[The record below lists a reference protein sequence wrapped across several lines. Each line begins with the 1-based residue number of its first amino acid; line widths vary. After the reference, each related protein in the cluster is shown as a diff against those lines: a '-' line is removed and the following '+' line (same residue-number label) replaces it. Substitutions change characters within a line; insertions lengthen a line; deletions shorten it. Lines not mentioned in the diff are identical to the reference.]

1 MKVAVVDG
9 PGVVRLD
16 DMQRPVAGPADV
28 VMKVI
33 AAGICGTDIQYR
45 TTGGPGLRGPGP
57 MPLGHEFAGEIV
69 EVGPQVK
76 SFRPG
81 DRVAYNSYN
90 SPADFGRGGEG
101 AFCDYVALRDV
112 DTHTQSLCKVP
123 ENVSLEHAALVEPL
137 SVAMHAV
144 NRAAPRAG
152 EGAAIFGV
160 GPIGLGIII
169 GLRWL
174 GCEDIIAFDPS
185 PVRRQRALDL
195 GARAAFDP
203 LERPPAEA
211 LAEVRGEAVLW
222 GRKYPKTEIYFE
234 ASGAPGLLGDI
245 ASLCNKG
252 SRIVTVAM
260 QKGQVALDGSV
271 LMTKELTLMGS
282 LGYPDEFPEVM
293 RRLSEGAVDPEMM
306 ISHRFAFSDF
316 MNAFETAANPAEAA
330 KVLLTFD

>member
-16 DMQRPVAGPADV
+16 DMQRPVAGPSDL
-28 VMKVI
+28 VMKVV

-57 MPLGHEFAGEIV
+57 MPLGHEFAGEVV

-76 SFRPG
+76 SFKVG

-112 DTHTQSLCKVP
+112 DTQTQSLCKVP

-144 NRAAPRAG
+144 NRAAPKAG
-152 EGAAIFGV
+152 ESAAIFGV
-160 GPIGLGIII
+160 GPIGLGVII

-195 GARAAFDP
+195 GARAAFNP
-203 LERPPAEA
+203 LERPPGES
-211 LAEVRGEAVLW
+211 LSEVRGEATLW
-222 GRKYPKTEIYFE
+222 GRKYPKTEMYFE
-234 ASGAPGLLGDI
+234 ASGAPGVLGDI
-245 ASLCNKG
+245 ANLCNKG

-260 QKGQVALDGSV
+260 QKGAVALDGSV

-282 LGYPDEFPEVM
+282 LGYPNEFPWVM
-293 RRLSEGAVDPEMM
+293 ERLGDKAVDPEMM

-316 MNAFETAANPAEAA
+316 MEAFETAANPAQAA

>member
-9 PGVVRLD
+9 PGVLRLD
-16 DMQRPVAGPADV
+16 DWQRPVAGPSDV

-33 AAGICGTDIQYR
+33 AAGICGTDIGYR
-45 TTGGPGLRGPGP
+45 TTGAPQLHGPGP
-57 MPLGHEFAGEIV
+57 VALGHEFAGEIV

-76 SFRPG
+76 SFKIG

-112 DTHTQSLCKVP
+112 DTHTQSLCRVP

-144 NRAAPRAG
+144 NRAAPQPG
-152 EGAAIFGV
+152 ESAAIFGV
-160 GPIGLGIII
+160 GPIGLGIVIA
-169 GLRWL
+169 LRWL

-185 PVRRQRALDL
+185 PVRRERAIQL

-203 LERPPAEA
+203 LERPAGET
-211 LAEVRGEAVLW
+211 LAELRGEASLW
-222 GRKYPKTEIYFE
+222 GRKYPVTEMYFE
-234 ASGAPGLLGDI
+234 ASGAPGLLSDI
-245 ASLCNKG
+245 TAFCNKG
-252 SRIVTVAM
+252 SRIVTVAI
-260 QKGQVALDGSV
+260 QKGAVALDGSV
-271 LMTKELTLMGS
+271 LMAKELTVMGS
-282 LGYPDEFPEVM
+282 QGYPTEFPEVM
-293 RRLSEGAVDPEMM
+293 ARLSEGAVDPEMM
-306 ISHRFAFSDF
+306 ISHRFPFSDF
-316 MNAFETAANPAEAA
+316 MNAFETAATPGVAA